1 VTEKDAV
8 AKGMVERLK
17 QETWGSKL
25 GIILAVAGSAVGL
38 GNFLRFPVQAANNG
52 GGAFMIPY
60 FISLLLI
67 GIPLMWIEWA
77 IGRYG
82 GVHGHT
88 TAPGMFHRLWDNRL
102 GKYFGVIGIFGPMV
116 IFIYYIYI
124 ESWLLG
130 YSFYS
135 LAGVLTDIPD
145 KESMGKF
152 LSAYQGQESNAYFQN
167 MGPAYC
173 FFLVAIFLN
182 FAIIIRGVNKGIE
195 RLCKV
200 AMPLLLLVAII
211 LLVRVVT
218 LDPPY
223 PDKPEWN
230 ILNGFGY
237 LWNPDFSALLDA
249 KTWLAAAGQ
258 VFFTLSV
265 GIGVILTYASY
276 LKRGDDIALSGLTAA
291 STNEFTE
298 VILGGSIII
307 PLAFA
312 FFGPAGMQE
321 VASSGAFNLGFVS
334 MPFIFSKISLGALF
348 AFLWFFLLF
357 LAGLTSSISL
367 IEPAVAF
374 VRDDFQI
381 DRKKAATIM
390 GVIAFVLCQPAIFFL
405 GHGVV
410 DELDFWGGTFCLVLF
425 GTIEAI
431 LFSWAFGIDRAWEE
445 IHHGAQLNIPGIY
458 KWVIKYVTPVL
469 LLVILGTWFVQ
480 QGLSTIMMENVKAE
494 DAPYVLGTRIGLLVL
509 FLVLAVLVRIWHRK
523 TFRGGDGK

>member
-1 VTEKDAV
+1 
-8 AKGMVERLK
+8 MVEKLK
-17 QETWGSKL
+17 KEAWGSKL

-116 IFIYYIYI
+116 IFIYYVYI

-135 LAGVLTDIPD
+135 LTGVLTDIPD

-152 LSAYQGQESNAYFQN
+152 LSAYQGQESDAYFHN
-167 MGPAYC
+167 LVPAYLFFAIT
-173 FFLVAIFLN
+173 FFLNI
-182 FAIIIRGVNKGIE
+182 AIIFRGVTGGIE
-195 RLCKV
+195 KLCKI
-200 AMPLLLLVAII
+200 AMPLLFLAAVTLMI
-211 LLVRVVT
+211 RVVT

-223 PDKPEWN
+223 PDKPDWN

-237 LWNPDFSALLDA
+237 LWNPDFSALLNA

-258 VFFTLSV
+258 ILFTLSV

-276 LKRGDDIALSGLTAA
+276 LKKGDDIALSGLTAA
-291 STNEFTE
+291 TTNEFAE
-298 VILGGSIII
+298 IILGGSIII

-312 FFGPAGMQE
+312 FFGPVDMRE
-321 VASSGAFNLGFVS
+321 VASSGAFNLSFIS

-367 IEPAVAF
+367 FEPIVAF
-374 VRDDFQI
+374 VRDDFQV
-381 DRKKAATIM
+381 DRKKATMIM
-390 GVIAFVLCQPAIFFL
+390 GVIIFILCQPAIFFL
-405 GHGVV
+405 GHGVI

-425 GTIEAI
+425 GTMETI
-431 LFSWAFGIDRAWEE
+431 LFAWAFGIDRAWEE
-445 IHHGAQLNIPGIY
+445 IHHGAQLNIPRIY
-458 KWVIKYVTPVL
+458 KWIIKYVTPS
-469 LLVILGTWFVQ
+469 LLVVILVTWVVQ
-480 QGLSTIMMENVKAE
+480 QGWPTIMMTGVKAA
-494 DAPYVLGTRIGLLVL
+494 DMPYVLATRLGLVL
-509 FLVLAVLVRIWHRK
+509 MFITLAVFVRIAHKRIFAGEK
-523 TFRGGDGK
+523 SR

>member
-1 VTEKDAV
+1 
-8 AKGMVERLK
+8 MVEKLK
-17 QETWGSKL
+17 KETWGSKL
-25 GIILAVAGSAVGL
+25 GIILAVAGSAMGL

-116 IFIYYIYI
+116 IFIYYVYI

-135 LAGVLTDIPD
+135 LTGVLTNIPD
-145 KESMGKF
+145 KESIGKF
-152 LSAYQGQESNAYFQN
+152 LSAYQGQENNAYFHN
-167 MGPAYC
+167 LGPAYLFFIIT
-173 FFLVAIFLN
+173 FFLNI
-182 FAIIIRGVNKGIE
+182 AIIFRGVTGGIE
-195 RLCKV
+195 KLCKI
-200 AMPLLLLVAII
+200 AMPLLFLAAII
-211 LLVRVVT
+211 LVIRVVT

-223 PDKPEWN
+223 PDKPDWN
-230 ILNGFGY
+230 IMNGFGY
-237 LWNPDFSALLDA
+237 LWNPDFSALLNA

-258 VFFTLSV
+258 ILFTLSV

-276 LKRGDDIALSGLTAA
+276 LKKGDDIALSGLTAA
-291 STNEFTE
+291 TTNEFAE

-312 FFGPAGMQE
+312 FFGPVDMKE

-367 IEPAVAF
+367 FEPTVAF
-374 VRDDFQI
+374 VRDDFQV
-381 DRKKAATIM
+381 DRKKATLIM
-390 GVIAFVLCQPAIFFL
+390 GVITFILCQPAIFFL

-410 DELDFWGGTFCLVLF
+410 DEFDFWGGTFCLVLF
-425 GTIEAI
+425 GTMETI
-431 LFSWAFGIDRAWEE
+431 LFAWAFGIDRAWEE
-445 IHHGAQLNIPGIY
+445 IHHGAQLNIPRIY
-458 KWVIKYVTPVL
+458 KWIIKYVTPS
-469 LLVILGTWFVQ
+469 LLVVILVTWVVQ
-480 QGLSTIMMENVKAE
+480 QGWPTIMMTGVKAT
-494 DAPYVLGTRIGLLVL
+494 DVPYVLFTRLGLVL
-509 FLVLAVLVRIWHRK
+509 LFITLAVFVRMAHKKRFAGEV
-523 TFRGGDGK
+523 TR

>member
-1 VTEKDAV
+1 
-8 AKGMVERLK
+8 M
-17 QETWGSKL
+17 

-52 GGAFMIPY
+52 GGAFLIPY

-88 TAPGMFHRLWDNRL
+88 TAPGMFHRLWNNRL
-102 GKYFGVIGIFGPMV
+102 GKYFGVIGIFGPLV

-130 YSFYS
+130 YSIYALS
-135 LAGVLTDIPD
+135 GVLTDVPD
-145 KESMGKF
+145 REAMAGF
-152 LSAYQGQESNAYFQN
+152 LSGYQGLEKNSYFSS
-167 MGPAYC
+167 MIPAYL
-173 FFLVAIFLN
+173 FFFVALSLN
-182 FAIIIRGVNKGIE
+182 FFVIFRGVTRGIE
-195 RLCKV
+195 RLCKF
-200 AMPLLLLVAII
+200 AMPTLFLTAVI

-223 PDKPEWN
+223 ADKPDWT

-276 LKRGDDIALSGLTAA
+276 LRRGDDVALSGLTAA
-291 STNEFTE
+291 STNQFTE

-312 FFGPAGMQE
+312 FFGPDGMKE
-321 VASSGAFNLGFVS
+321 VAASGAFNLGFIT
-334 MPFIFSKISLGALF
+334 MPFIFSNISLGALF
-348 AFLWFFLLF
+348 CFLWFFLLF
-357 LAGLTSSISL
+357 LAGLTSSVSL

-374 VRDDFQI
+374 IRDDFQI
-381 DRKKAATIM
+381 DRKKAATIV
-390 GVIAFVLCQPAIFFL
+390 GVITFFLCQPAIFFL

-425 GTIEAI
+425 GTVEAV
-431 LFSWAFGIDRAWEE
+431 LFAWVFGIDRAWDE
-445 IHHGAQLNIPGIY
+445 IHRGAQLRIPKVY
-458 KWVIKYVTPVL
+458 KWIIKYITPVL
-469 LLVILGTWFVQ
+469 LLIILGTWVVQ
-480 QGLSTIMMENVKAE
+480 QGWATIMMEHVRPE
-494 DAPYVLGTRIGLLVL
+494 DMSYVLGTRIGLLSL
-509 FLVLAVLVRIWHRK
+509 FIGLAVMVHIWHKRW
-523 TFRGGDGK
+523 RNQEERE